1 MKKFIPHI
9 LGAIFVLI
17 IIGAWMLIAH
27 LVKKPNDT
35 QVPFVVAHN
44 YFVRNDAIEPIPA
57 KIVSLDEFEQYFGMA
72 AFMGKNGQPTPIDF
86 EKQFA
91 IAVVLPETNHSTELY
106 AASLTDDGKKL
117 IFTYRVDV
125 APKENT
131 WTQVPM
137 LLIFVDRQ
145 YERNS
150 VELQSNFV
158 TDISGTWQVRAFD
171 NIMLTEDSV
180 SFPTISLLENGVI
193 TASAGCNGMGGNY
206 QYANGRLIIKD
217 GMCQTE
223 VWCENEQMMRNE
235 RLLAQT
241 LHDTLAVTALSA
253 DSVLVQGTHTMIIV
267 R

>member
-1 MKKFIPHI
+1 MKKFFPHI

-17 IIGAWMLIAH
+17 IIGAWMLIDH
-27 LVKKPNDT
+27 MVKKPNDT

-44 YFVRNDAIEPIPA
+44 YFVRNDAIEPVPE

-91 IAVVLPETNHSTELY
+91 IAVVLPETNHSTELH
-106 AASLTDDGKKL
+106 AESLTDDGKKL

-137 LLIFVDRQ
+137 LLIFVDSKF
-145 YERNS
+145 ERDC

-158 TDISGTWQVRAFD
+158 ADISGT
-171 NIMLTEDSV
+171 
-180 SFPTISLLENGVI
+180 
-193 TASAGCNGMGGNY
+193 
-206 QYANGRLIIKD
+206 
-217 GMCQTE
+217 
-223 VWCENEQMMRNE
+223 
-235 RLLAQT
+235 
-241 LHDTLAVTALSA
+241 
-253 DSVLVQGTHTMIIV
+253 
-267 R
+267 

>member
-1 MKKFIPHI
+1 MMAS
-9 LGAIFVLI
+9 LLMFV
-17 IIGAWMLIAH
+17 GCTT
-27 LVKKPNDT
+27 KKPAEASVVN
-35 QVPFVVAHN
+35 VPFEVAKN
-44 YFVRNDAIEPIPA
+44 YFFKNGQTIPTSP
-57 KIVSLDEFEQYFGMA
+57 KITAAEAFDQLFGMA

-91 IAVVLPETNHSTELY
+91 IAVVLLETNHSTELH
-106 AASLTDDGKKL
+106 AESLTDDGKKL

-158 TDISGTWQVRAFD
+158 TDILGTWQVRTFD